1 MLNSIVQ
8 ELTRTKV
15 FAAVSAA
22 NTAAASS
29 GWIDVRGY
37 EGDIAFE
44 ISQGIITGTL
54 DWTFEDSPNSGG
66 TSNAAIVPIG
76 GNLAQITTSNDDAH
90 YTAVFPATQPRGW
103 MKIIGTIVTGPALI
117 SVTIIGRKKYA
128 T

>member
-1 MLNSIVQ
+1 VLNSIVQ

>member
-1 MLNSIVQ
+1 MLNCVVQ
-8 ELTRTKV
+8 TLTRTKV

-22 NTAAASS
+22 NTAAATS

-44 ISQGIITGTL
+44 ISQGIITGTV

-66 TSNAAIVPIG
+66 TSNVAIVPIG
-76 GNLAQITTSNDDAH
+76 GNLAQITTANDDAI

-103 MKIIGTIVTGPALI
+103 MRIIGTVGTGPALI
-117 SVTIIGRKKYA
+117 AVTIIGLKKYA